1 MATKKTYR
9 TYSLKSLMLLLK
21 DADGNRVEVRFSGG
35 IQVDSTSRFTTS
47 SPEIQ
52 ALVEGCSGFNRDF
65 YIESERETGTPD
77 APKEEKHAAVKAEA
91 PKEEKPV
98 MDNMKG
104 VERFRNLVEMRNRMA
119 ELGIA
124 LPENANYSQA
134 KAAANKE
141 GYDFQIKKK

>member
-1 MATKKTYR
+1 MAKKTYR
-9 TYSLKSLMLLLK
+9 TYSLKSLLLLLNDK
-21 DADGNRVEVRFSGG
+21 DGRTVEIRFRGG
-35 IQVDSTSRFTTS
+35 IQIDSTSRYTTS
-47 SPEIQ
+47 NKEIQ
-52 ALVEGCSGFNRDF
+52 ELIENCRGFGTDY
-65 YIESERETGTPD
+65 YIESEIPD
-77 APKEEKHAAVKAEA
+77 EPVEEAAPVKEEA

-98 MDNMKG
+98 MDSMKG

-119 ELGIA
+119 ELGIE